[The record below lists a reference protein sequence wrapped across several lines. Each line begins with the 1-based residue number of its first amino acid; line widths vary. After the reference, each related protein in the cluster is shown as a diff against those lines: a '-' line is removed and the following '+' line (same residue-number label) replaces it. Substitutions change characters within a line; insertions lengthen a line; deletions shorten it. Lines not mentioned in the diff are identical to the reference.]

1 VSLRFEQQTGP
12 TGNLP
17 GLIAEFTW
25 NGGPCT
31 KTHSKQ
37 RSRRAKANG
46 GAKQLNHARE
56 LAVFLDQAFLPVFV
70 TTAPLPIDLPK
81 TTTDCCKQMFLADAR
96 RHLSAFYLKDQ
107 RFHVRIFFII

>member
-25 NGGPCT
+25 NGGSCT

-46 GAKQLNHARE
+46 GAKQLNQRSGTRGVPGSGISTGVRYYGA
-56 LAVFLDQAFLPVFV
+56 
-70 TTAPLPIDLPK
+70 
-81 TTTDCCKQMFLADAR
+81 LAD
-96 RHLSAFYLKDQ
+96 
-107 RFHVRIFFII
+107 